1 MALIE
6 QFMSQSPD
14 RAGLSMASR
23 SKSPTI
29 RFSLAELIQ
38 DPVKINKLSIKGRY
52 ELHSLHM
59 GVLRENKEIERKIED
74 EDHQMEVLKKDLY
87 KSTKKLRKIEQDEIM
102 MRQDISTYECHMT
115 RGIKL
120 HKRCTD
126 ITDCIDRFN
135 QSCAE

>member
-1 MALIE
+1 
-6 QFMSQSPD
+6 MSQSPD

-87 KSTKKLRKIEQDEIM
+87 K
-102 MRQDISTYECHMT
+102 
-115 RGIKL
+115 
-120 HKRCTD
+120 
-126 ITDCIDRFN
+126 
-135 QSCAE
+135 